1 MKKMLIVISLLLCL
15 SACTK
20 TKDIDIGK
28 KDDEDTRIS
37 IQENN
42 NNEGHEDSEVASE
55 DKEVENEDKEVVSKD
70 EEVENEEIIDSI
82 PKLNIVADE
91 NGQVLVVMYHG
102 IKDLHPYHIKPEE
115 FKKDLQYMYDNKYMP
130 IKMSDYISGNI
141 DIAAGST
148 PIVLTFDDGL
158 STAFSLERVG
168 DELVATEDCAV
179 GIMEEFYKQHEDFA
193 RNAIFYINTDLSIF
207 ASEKDISISEKLLWL
222 TDRGYEI
229 GTHTASHKNLSKL
242 SENQLGYEIGS
253 SIEYIHSVLGENYN
267 ISSIAYP
274 FGSTP
279 KSDDLMK
286 FVLDGRYNEQEYHIK
301 SGFAVGVTGPIVMSY
316 DKRYNKYKV
325 PRVRGSN
332 TTDSTELWDYFER
345 YEKYPEYR
353 FISDGFAD
361 KVTIFPI
368 DYNNIILEKLPVD
381 SKLNVN
387 LLQIFG
393 VDANKNGVEDC
404 IRIYSEDGK
413 IYYQNEDML
422 SELTGD
428 FSVDKLN
435 LGEDKIYLD
444 LYKNMFLV
452 KNNENLIYEG
462 KLK

>member
-1 MKKMLIVISLLLCL
+1 MKKLLIVISLLLCL

-28 KDDEDTRIS
+28 EDDEDTRIS
-37 IQENN
+37 IQEN

-141 DIAAGST
+141 DIAAGYT

-158 STAFSLERVG
+158 STTCSLERVG
-168 DELVATEDCAV
+168 DELVASENCAV
-179 GIMEEFYKQHEDFA
+179 AIMEEFYEKHEDFA

-207 ASEKDISISEKLLWL
+207 ASEKNISIDEKLSWL

-229 GTHTASHKNLSKL
+229 GTHTATHKNLSKL
-242 SENQLGYEIGS
+242 NESQLNYEIGS
-253 SIEYIHSVLGENYN
+253 SVEYIHSILGENYDV
-267 ISSIAYP
+267 SSIAYP

-444 LYKNMFLV
+444 LDKNMFLV

>member
-1 MKKMLIVISLLLCL
+1 MKKLIIVLVLILCL

-20 TKDIDIGK
+20 TKDMDISK
-28 KDDEDTRIS
+28 NDDADARIS

-42 NNEGHEDSEVASE
+42 DSENHEGNEVALE
-55 DKEVENEDKEVVSKD
+55 DKVA
-70 EEVENEEIIDSI
+70 ENEEDDVISKNNKSENEEKIETI

-102 IKDLHPYHIKPEE
+102 IKDLPPYHIKPEE

-141 DIAAGST
+141 DIAAGYT

-316 DKRYNKYKV
+316 DKRYNRYKV

-345 YEKYPEYR
+345 YEKHPEYR

-368 DYNNIILEKLPVD
+368 DYGNIILEKLPVD
-381 SKLNVN
+381 CKLNVN

-393 VDANKNGVEDC
+393 LDANKDGVEDC
-404 IRIYSEDGK
+404 IRIYSEEGK
-413 IYYQNEDML
+413 IYYQNENML
-422 SELTGD
+422 LELAGD
-428 FSVDKLN
+428 FSIDKLN
-435 LGEDKIYLD
+435 SGEDKIYLD
-444 LYKNMFLV
+444 LDKNIFQV

-462 KLK
+462 KIK